1 MSGGH
6 AELKLKGGDAYKLLV
21 CNSQLGTSMV
31 DFQSQQYVYSRR
43 PDGVHLIDL
52 GKTWEKLMFAARAI
66 AAVENP
72 ADVCVV
78 SARPFAQRA
87 LLKFAVHTGAT
98 AIVGRFVPGSFTNQ
112 IQKRNF
118 KEPRLIVVSDPRVDQ
133 QAINEASYVNIPVIA
148 FTNSDSPLKHVDIAI
163 PGNNKAGPLS
173 FLLVTRL
180 FVRLQGTES
189 VGLMWWF
196 LAREILRLRS
206 RATINENEAFFM
218 LDGNKI
224 MPDLYFYRDPEDEK
238 KREEVAAVE
247 EEKPAP
253 AEEWGA
259 TPFDGQPEPAEFQPQ
274 LISDWAAAS
283 EDVGQ
288 AAAQPPAQQPAP
300 FVQPAAQQTA
310 APVDDDGW

>member
-21 CNSQLGTSMV
+21 CNSHLGTSMV

-43 PDGVHLIDL
+43 PDGVHLINL
-52 GKTWEKLMFAARAI
+52 GKTWEKLLFAARAI

-163 PGNNKAGPLS
+163 PGNNKASPLF
-173 FLLVTRL
+173 FLL
-180 FVRLQGTES
+180 GTES

-196 LAREILRLRS
+196 LAREVLRLRS
-206 RATINENEAFFM
+206 RATINEDEAFFM
-218 LDGNKI
+218 LDGKKI
-224 MPDLYFYRDPEDEK
+224 MPDLYFYRDPEDDK

-247 EEKPAP
+247 EEKPEPAP

-259 TPFDGQPEPAEFQPQ
+259 TPFDGPQAPAEFQPQ